1 MSKLS
6 VGQASVALA
15 SGQITSEKLVSDC
28 LEQIRLRESD
38 VRAWAF
44 IDPELALAQARQ
56 RDNEDR
62 RSPLHGIPV
71 GVKDIID
78 TTDMPTAYG
87 NTRYAGHLPSQ
98 EADIVT
104 LLKKVGAV
112 IMGKTVT
119 TEFAYF
125 TPGPTCNPNN
135 LAHTPGG
142 SSSGSAAAVADW
154 HVPFALGTQ
163 TAGSMI
169 RPASFNGVVG
179 LKPSFGTLPYKGTH
193 TLAGSLDTLGLFS
206 RTIADQRLLLTA
218 LAPHL
223 HIANGPS
230 APVIAVCRTAYWDQV
245 DAEMQ
250 KAFEDHVASLCGQGI
265 KCVEY
270 ELSPMFTELADA
282 QRLIMAVEAARALH
296 DEYHEHRDSLGSFT
310 IDLIEEGL
318 GVSPE
323 DEAAARNLAAQ
334 CRYRLD
340 SIFASHDLIMT
351 PPALGAAPA
360 GIDRTGDP
368 ILNRIWTFLGNPV
381 LTYPV
386 ARTASNLPLGIQ
398 LIAPFGKD
406 HALIDMADRLNTLAT
421 GV

>member
-1 MSKLS
+1 MSNLS

-15 SGQITSEKLVSDC
+15 SGQITSEALVNDC
-28 LEQIRLRESD
+28 LQQIQKREAD
-38 VRAWAF
+38 VQAWAF
-44 IDPELALAQARQ
+44 IEPDRALAQARQ
-56 RDNEDR
+56 RDNEER

-78 TTDMPTAYG
+78 TSDMPTAYG
-87 NTRYAGHLPSQ
+87 NSRHKGHQPSHDA
-98 EADIVT
+98 EIVS
-104 LLKKVGAV
+104 LLKKAGAV

-142 SSSGSAAAVADW
+142 SSSGSAAAVADL

-206 RTIADQRLLLTA
+206 RTIGDQRLLLTA

-223 HIANGPS
+223 QIANGPE
-230 APVIAVCRTAYWDQV
+230 APVIAVCRTAYWEQV
-245 DAEMQ
+245 DTEMQ
-250 KAFEDHVASLCGQGI
+250 NAFDAHVACLRENGI
-265 KCVEY
+265 QCVEY
-270 ELSPMFTELADA
+270 ELPAMFTDLADA
-282 QRLIMAVEAARALH
+282 QRLIMAVEAARALQN
-296 DEYHEHRDSLGSFT
+296 EYQEHRDSLGFFT
-310 IDLIEEGL
+310 IELIEEGL
-318 GVSPE
+318 AVTPE
-323 DEAAARNLAAQ
+323 EEAAARNLAAR

-340 SIFASHDLIMT
+340 SIFASYNLIMT

-381 LTYPV
+381 LSYPI
-386 ARTASNLPLGIQ
+386 ARTADNLPIGIQ
-398 LIAPFGKD
+398 LIAPFGQD
-406 HALIDMADRLNTLAT
+406 HALIDMADRLNILAT
-421 GV
+421 GA

>member
-6 VGQASVALA
+6 VGQASIALA
-15 SGQITSEKLVSDC
+15 SGQTTSEKLVSDC

-38 VRAWAF
+38 VKAWAF
-44 IDPELALAQARQ
+44 IEPERALEQARQ
-56 RDNEDR
+56 RDREGR

-78 TTDMPTAYG
+78 TADMPTAYG
-87 NTRYAGHLPSQ
+87 NGRHAGHQPTQ
-98 EADIVT
+98 DADIVT

-119 TEFAYF
+119 TEFAYY

-142 SSSGSAAAVADW
+142 SSSGSAAAVADC
-154 HVPFALGTQ
+154 HVPFAIGTQ

-169 RPASFNGVVG
+169 RPASFNGIVG

-230 APVIAVCRTAYWDQV
+230 EPIVAVCKTAYWDQV
-245 DAEMQ
+245 DVDMQ
-250 KAFEDHVASLCGQGI
+250 NAFTAHVATLREQGV

-270 ELSPMFTELADA
+270 ELPTMFTELASA
-282 QRLIMAVEAARALH
+282 QRLIMALEASRALH
-296 DEYHEHRDSLGSFT
+296 DEYHNHRDSLGTFT
-310 IDLIEEGL
+310 VDLIEEGL
-318 GVSPE
+318 AASPE
-323 DEAAARNLAAQ
+323 EEAAARNLAAQ

-340 SIFASHDLIMT
+340 RIFAAHDLIMT

-360 GIDRTGDP
+360 GIERTGDP
-368 ILNRIWTFLGNPV
+368 IMNRIWTFLGNPS

-386 ARTASNLPLGIQ
+386 ARTVQSLPLGIQ
-398 LIAPFGKD
+398 LVANFGQD

-421 GV
+421 GD

>member
-15 SGQITSEKLVSDC
+15 SGQLTSEALVNEC
-28 LEQIRLRESD
+28 LEQIRVREGD
-38 VRAWAF
+38 VRAWTF
-44 IDPELALAQARQ
+44 VDPERAIEQARQ
-56 RDNEDR
+56 RDQQER

-71 GVKDIID
+71 GIKDIID
-78 TTDMPTAYG
+78 TADMPTAYG
-87 NTRYAGHLPSQ
+87 NARYTGHLPAQ
-98 EADIVT
+98 DADIVA
-104 LLKKVGAV
+104 LLKKAGAV

-135 LAHTPGG
+135 LSHTPGG
-142 SSSGSAAAVADW
+142 SSSGSAAAVADF

-169 RPASFNGVVG
+169 RPASFNGIIG
-179 LKPSFGTLPYKGTH
+179 LKPSLGTLPYGGTH
-193 TLAGSLDTLGLFS
+193 TLSGSLDTLGLFS
-206 RTIADQRLLLTA
+206 RTIGDQRLLLTA

-230 APVIAVCRTAYWDQV
+230 EPVVAVCKTAYWDQIET
-245 DAEMQ
+245 DMQ
-250 KAFEDHVASLCGQGI
+250 AAFEAHVATLRKQGVNCI
-265 KCVEY
+265 EY
-270 ELSPMFTELADA
+270 ELPPMFTELADA
-282 QRLIMAVEAARALH
+282 QRCIMAVEASRALYE
-296 DEYHEHRDSLGSFT
+296 EYSHHRDSLGAFT
-310 IDLIEEGL
+310 IDLIKEGL
-318 GVSPE
+318 AVTPDE
-323 DEAAARNLAAQ
+323 EAAARNLAAR

-340 SIFASHDLIMT
+340 HIFASHDLIMT

-360 GIDRTGDP
+360 GIERTGDP
-368 ILNRIWTFLGNPV
+368 IMNRVWTFLGNPS

-386 ARTASNLPLGIQ
+386 ARTAHNLPLGIQ
-398 LIAPFGKD
+398 LIAGFGQD